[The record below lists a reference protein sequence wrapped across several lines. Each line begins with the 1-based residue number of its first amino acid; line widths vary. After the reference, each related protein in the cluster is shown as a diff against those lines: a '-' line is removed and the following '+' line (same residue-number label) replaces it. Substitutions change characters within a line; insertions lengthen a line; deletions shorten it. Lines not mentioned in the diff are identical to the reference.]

1 MDTIMEIYFAHRQLP
16 LLYTENLY
24 EPQQQHPC
32 PPRWL
37 ALSHTANTRKPVATK
52 LSFEHDIF

>member
-37 ALSHTANTRKPVATK
+37 ALSHIANTRKP
-52 LSFEHDIF
+52 FEIII